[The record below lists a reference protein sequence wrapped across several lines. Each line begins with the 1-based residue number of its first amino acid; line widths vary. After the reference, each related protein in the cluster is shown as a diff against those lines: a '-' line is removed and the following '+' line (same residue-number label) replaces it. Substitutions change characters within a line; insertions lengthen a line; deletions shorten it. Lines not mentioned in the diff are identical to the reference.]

1 FRQTLS
7 FLCHSVSSCLA
18 QTVPSRQ
25 LFWHP
30 VVRHRSA
37 TADGGGNPL
46 QERQVFHSRW
56 LARSPR
62 LCQRR
67 ASISREGV
75 PRRGPLDEAL
85 RGDGVGH
92 PRPNQARLHLSAA
105 LLMAPRLEAGADARG
120 GPPSGCPARPV
131 LRGRRPCRAGE
142 HARAAPS
149 RDPYI
154 LSTLDLL
161 RRAED
166 ELTAALRKMLRH
178 GPHNLA
184 GMSDDK
190 ANLGKSCK
198 DEGQNVGEQPIGSL
212 DMAAIIR
219 TSHFHRDQSL
229 KREQAHLTHSDCAPN
244 SFDALYASWLGMD
257 GRDFIAYRT
266 FFWKGRLHLFDKDQ
280 RPEKNCERSQQQI
293 HTVKFYI
300 ERAIELLEYLCNTGG
315 QPTQQRSIFQSNLD
329 NLQELRENLIGL
341 GKVND
346 HLRAYSLA
354 EIGHRF
360 HERKELGN
368 HGREVKLTKHQRQW
382 ITRQALIDLL
392 SVYDH
397 STPDEQNQVEH
408 FVLNSVVAR
417 QASEV
422 KPACVKAWGAG
433 RTGFGSEGSYYD
445 YYRRHV
451 EDDAK
456 SAARLEAPATPPAG
470 AAQPPELAAAA
481 VEATAAPLRDAP
493 GPAAAP
499 VEVPATLPVGIP
511 ELPEARAGAL
521 AAAPV
526 DAPGRPEGQAAP
538 AGSPAAPPADAA
550 ELPEAARAVETPPA
564 AAPASGEEA
573 SLQGPVGAGRA
584 EDAGSAP
591 APPRL
596 AAGAAVGKWGS
607 WSLWSCSPL
616 FFNAPS
622 SCVCPQWR
630 VSVGSRRTAGAGRP
644 RARGGPLRGPS
655 EAPAAATAAPPR
667 GVPGSP
673 AAPAE
678 APVEA
683 PAAAPAGAPGPL
695 AGAPAAWAVLPVDLP
710 EPPAAVSAPALR
722 ARLWRRRRPSWPR
735 ARQPRWLPAGRRAS
749 AGAAALAFCSCL
761 PG

>member
-1 FRQTLS
+1 
-7 FLCHSVSSCLA
+7 
-18 QTVPSRQ
+18 
-25 LFWHP
+25 
-30 VVRHRSA
+30 
-37 TADGGGNPL
+37 
-46 QERQVFHSRW
+46 
-56 LARSPR
+56 
-62 LCQRR
+62 
-67 ASISREGV
+67 
-75 PRRGPLDEAL
+75 
-85 RGDGVGH
+85 
-92 PRPNQARLHLSAA
+92 
-105 LLMAPRLEAGADARG
+105 
-120 GPPSGCPARPV
+120 
-131 LRGRRPCRAGE
+131 
-142 HARAAPS
+142 
-149 RDPYI
+149 
-154 LSTLDLL
+154 
-161 RRAED
+161 
-166 ELTAALRKMLRH
+166 
-178 GPHNLA
+178 
-184 GMSDDK
+184 
-190 ANLGKSCK
+190 
-198 DEGQNVGEQPIGSL
+198 
-212 DMAAIIR
+212 
-219 TSHFHRDQSL
+219 
-229 KREQAHLTHSDCAPN
+229 
-244 SFDALYASWLGMD
+244 MD

-499 VEVPATLPVGIP
+499 VE
-511 ELPEARAGAL
+511 
-521 AAAPV
+521 
-526 DAPGRPEGQAAP
+526 
-538 AGSPAAPPADAA
+538 
-550 ELPEAARAVETPPA
+550 AVETPPA

-710 EPPAAVSAPALR
+710 EPPAAVSREAPPAAAPAGDAIGLAEALLEAPGEG
-722 ARLWRRRRPSWPR
+722 ARPTGASLAQAPPELAAGEAATVA
-735 ARQPRWLPAGRRAS
+735 ARWASSFRWSSCFGLLLVS
-749 AGAAALAFCSCL
+749 AWMTFVLDDRFWS
-761 PG
+761 

>member
-212 DMAAIIR
+212 DMAAII
-219 TSHFHRDQSL
+219 
-229 KREQAHLTHSDCAPN
+229 AG
-244 SFDALYASWLGMD
+244 ASGESPL
-257 GRDFIAYRT
+257 
-266 FFWKGRLHLFDKDQ
+266 
-280 RPEKNCERSQQQI
+280 PP
-293 HTVKFYI
+293 V
-300 ERAIELLEYLCNTGG
+300 LLETLACESAA
-315 QPTQQRSIFQSNLD
+315 SIFQSNLD

-499 VEVPATLPVGIP
+499 VE
-511 ELPEARAGAL
+511 
-521 AAAPV
+521 
-526 DAPGRPEGQAAP
+526 
-538 AGSPAAPPADAA
+538 
-550 ELPEAARAVETPPA
+550 AVETPPA

-710 EPPAAVSAPALR
+710 EPPAAVSREAPPAAAPAGDAIGLAEALLEAPGEG
-722 ARLWRRRRPSWPR
+722 ARPTGASLAQAPPELAAGEAATVA
-735 ARQPRWLPAGRRAS
+735 ARWASSFRWSSCFGLLLVS
-749 AGAAALAFCSCL
+749 AWMTFVLDDRFWS
-761 PG
+761 